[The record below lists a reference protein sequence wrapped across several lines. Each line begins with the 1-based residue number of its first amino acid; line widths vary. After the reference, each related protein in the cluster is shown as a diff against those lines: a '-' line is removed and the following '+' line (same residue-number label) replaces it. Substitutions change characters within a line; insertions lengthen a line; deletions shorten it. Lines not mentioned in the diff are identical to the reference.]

1 MALLKSVTI
10 FTVVLLISLV
20 SSDVPFR
27 NIPFYRNHNSRI
39 VNGFQA
45 QPGQF
50 PHQVLL
56 SITIPQ
62 GRAVCGGSLLNNEWV
77 ITAAHCAVSA
87 IEFEVSLGAQSYNNP
102 SEAGRVIDK
111 TTTKIVHPQYSSFT
125 ATNDLALVKLS
136 QKIDFT
142 DRIKPA
148 LLPTTKETFEGQDVI
163 ASGWGLKSSGDQNV
177 ASELQWAPM
186 HIISY
191 ADCVQIYSSLIVR
204 ESTICAQG
212 NKKES
217 VCNGDSGGPLVLK
230 SDNRTL
236 IGVTSF
242 GSSTGCDMG
251 IPQGFSRITSFL
263 QWIEDTTGISAN

>member
-1 MALLKSVTI
+1 MALLKSVT
-10 FTVVLLISLV
+10 VLLLISLV
-20 SSDVPFR
+20 SSGVPFHNLPLFR
-27 NIPFYRNHNSRI
+27 NINTRI

-45 QPGQF
+45 EPGQF

-56 SITIPQ
+56 SITIPS

-111 TTTKIVHPQYSSFT
+111 TSTKVVHPQYSAYT
-125 ATNDLALVKLS
+125 ATNDLALIKLS
-136 QKIDFT
+136 RKIDFT

-148 LLPTTKETFEGQDVI
+148 LLPISNESFEGQEVI
-163 ASGWGLKSSGDQNV
+163 ASGWGLKNTGDVTV

-191 ADCVQIYSSLIVR
+191 ADCVKIYSAQIVR
-204 ESTICAQG
+204 DSTICAQG

-242 GSSTGCDMG
+242 GSSTGCNMG
-251 IPQGFSRITSFL
+251 IPQGFSRITSYIE
-263 QWIEDTTGISAN
+263 WIKETTGMADN